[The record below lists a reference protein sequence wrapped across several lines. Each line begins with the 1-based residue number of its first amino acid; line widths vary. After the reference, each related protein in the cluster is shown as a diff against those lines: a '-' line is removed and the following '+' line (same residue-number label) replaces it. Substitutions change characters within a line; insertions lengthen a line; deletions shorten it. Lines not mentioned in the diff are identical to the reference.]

1 MKATTPSD
9 RNLPQDQETLQE
21 NETSRLI
28 SADKVQGTN
37 IYNARGDDLGEV
49 DDVMIDKHTGK
60 VAYAVVTYGG
70 FLGIGTE
77 RRALPWWLLGIAF
90 LPFYQSLGSQS
101 LYDTPEKLARF
112 RATIGA
118 NAAMVAM
125 SGPQRLLDTIG
136 GDTLSRSPYVLAQLG
151 RVATIV
157 DTAQPQNLV
166 QAWGKSASYHFVFTR
181 QNRGKLDELSAL
193 VERGQLRPHV
203 GAVYSLADIPL
214 AHARL
219 ESPHHGIQGKI
230 AIAVDHRLIS

>member
-77 RRALPWWLLGIAF
+77 RRALPGNVLT
-90 LPFYQSLGSQS
+90 
-101 LYDTPEKLARF
+101 YDTNLNGYVVSADDDILRTGP
-112 RATIGA
+112 
-118 NAAMVAM
+118 
-125 SGPQRLLDTIG
+125 SGVSERELND
-136 GDTLSRSPYVLAQLG
+136 R
-151 RVATIV
+151 
-157 DTAQPQNLV
+157 
-166 QAWGKSASYHFVFTR
+166 AWGS
-181 QNRGKLDELSAL
+181 
-193 VERGQLRPHV
+193 
-203 GAVYSLADIPL
+203 
-214 AHARL
+214 RL
-219 ESPHHGIQGKI
+219 YEHYGVPPYWM
-230 AIAVDHRLIS
+230 